1 MIEGE
6 DTNNSFIN
14 DQQQYHPP
22 RIAKLFV
29 LNLFGMSL
37 LLTFANLMA
46 LEDNQ
51 RRLLLPFFTLATSS
65 PLNINL
71 SSSSQIA
78 VFRKKR
84 EDHGVLVTLTK
95 LRDMATWIDKV
106 HKMKNT

>member
-1 MIEGE
+1 
-6 DTNNSFIN
+6 
-14 DQQQYHPP
+14 
-22 RIAKLFV
+22 
-29 LNLFGMSL
+29 
-37 LLTFANLMA
+37 MA

-51 RRLLLPFFTLATSS
+51 RLLLPFSPWPPP

-106 HKMKNT
+106 HKKNT